1 MSLPLLRE
9 TRMPAVLCRGRPG
22 QRSWSS
28 VRAVIARAVVD
39 SLAEWV
45 DTAWD

>member
-9 TRMPAVLCRGRPG
+9 TQMPAVVCEIAPATAL
-22 QRSWSS
+22 
-28 VRAVIARAVVD
+28 VERAPVVARAIVD

-45 DTAWD
+45 DTAWE

>member
-1 MSLPLLRE
+1 VICEIS
-9 TRMPAVLCRGRPG
+9 PA
-22 QRSWSS
+22 S
-28 VRAVIARAVVD
+28 VMVERAPVIARAVID